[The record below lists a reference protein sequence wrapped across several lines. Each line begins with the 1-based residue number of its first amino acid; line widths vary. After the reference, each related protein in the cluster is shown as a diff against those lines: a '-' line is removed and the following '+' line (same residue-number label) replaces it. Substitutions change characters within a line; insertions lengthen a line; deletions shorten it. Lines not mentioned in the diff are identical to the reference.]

1 MERWQFIESP
11 NGAWY
16 WVCSDVNTH
25 RTRTS
30 ASTFG
35 TRHECVADALGSGY
49 QSNAPGGTH
58 APVRTAGKRR
68 GGSKQQR
75 RERYA

>member
-16 WVCSDVNTH
+16 WLASDVLTH

-30 ASTFG
+30 AATFT
-35 TRHECVADALGSGY
+35 TRYECIADAASSGY
-49 QSNAPGGTH
+49 QTNAPGGSQ
-58 APVRTAGKRR
+58 APAKPASRHRR
-68 GGSKQQR
+68 HSGQR

>member
-16 WVCSDVNTH
+16 WLASDVLTH

-30 ASTFG
+30 AATF
-35 TRHECVADALGSGY
+35 TSRNECIADAACSGY
-49 QSNAPGGTH
+49 QTNAPGGSQ
-58 APVRTAGKRR
+58 APAKAARHRR
-68 GGSKQQR
+68 HPGQR